1 MRPKAKAGT
10 DSASEMRQLRMQE
23 TIYPFGV
30 GAIVDI
36 KSESFIGMDTAT
48 WNEQNCEVLSCP
60 PLERALGVLQ
70 LRRPPTAGEYSRDS
84 GFALP
89 YRRFPKWRFCQDCAQ
104 MSNWIQH
111 KNGSSSNNCSR
122 CAGQMVP
129 MRFVAVCATG
139 GHIQDLD
146 WRRWSHFES
155 STDEQRQCK
164 DFEHLEL
171 RTTPGAGESL
181 RSLRVVCRSC
191 SASRHLGSLGRNT
204 SLAEEGYRCR
214 GLQPWEPRDTIRECS
229 AELRVVQRGSTS
241 VYQAETAS
249 AIDIP
254 EVESATKVLREKV
267 LQNDMFKGIF
277 GQQKGPLLDLA
288 VPHIANQTGA
298 PEHLVHRLLSTDPTS
313 DASELQNNL
322 YSGEWAAFDR
332 VLAGDKDVA
341 NPDFDVHPSDYP
353 QEVGVLPALA
363 GLVADVGMVRRL
375 REVRALRGFRR
386 YEQED
391 ITRVDLG
398 SVDALRWY
406 PAIEQFGEGI
416 FLRFDEQALRT
427 WEGNAAVQQRT
438 QHWIDRAAKL
448 KNRRVVIDELNPRYV
463 LLHTLAH
470 LLVRRLEFQ
479 SGYSASSL
487 SERIYASNDGP
498 DPQGGLL
505 IYTSSGDAQGTL
517 GGLVRLGEARYFS
530 RLLLGA
536 VEDADR
542 CSNNPVCAESRG
554 QGMNSLNLA
563 ACHACSLTSETSCER
578 NNIYLDRKLLVG
590 DESVPGF
597 FGGILKDA
605 RAKID
610 E

>member
-1 MRPKAKAGT
+1 MNPKAKA
-10 DSASEMRQLRMQE
+10 DKVPEVRQLRLQE

-36 KSESFIGMDTAT
+36 KSESFIGMDTGT
-48 WNEQNCEVLSCP
+48 WNEKTCEPLSCP

-70 LRRPPTAGEYSRDS
+70 LRRPPTAGEY
-84 GFALP
+84 GHNPNFALP
-89 YRRFPKWRFCQDCAQ
+89 YRRFPKWRFCQDCTL
-104 MSNWIQH
+104 MSNRIHH
-111 KNGSSSNNCSR
+111 KDGASTNSCSR
-122 CAGQMVP
+122 CAGPMVP
-129 MRFVAVCATG
+129 MRFVAVCNAG

-155 STDEQRQCK
+155 SNDKQRQCK

-171 RTTPGAGESL
+171 RTAPGSGEGL
-181 RSLRVVCRSC
+181 RSLRVLCRSC
-191 SASRHLGSLGRNT
+191 DVSRHLGSLGRNT
-204 SLAEEGYRCR
+204 SLSEEGYKCR
-214 GLQPWEPRDTIRECS
+214 GLQPWEPYDTVRECTE
-229 AELRVVQRGSTS
+229 ELRVVQRGSTS

-254 EVESATKVLREKV
+254 EVESAAVALRDKV
-267 LQNDMFKGIF
+267 LQHDMFKAVF
-277 GQQKGPLLDLA
+277 GQLAGPLLDHA
-288 VPHIANQTGA
+288 VPFISAQTGA
-298 PEHLVHRLLSTDPTS
+298 PEHLVRHLLTTDPAADT
-313 DASELQNNL
+313 SELQNNL

-332 VLAGDKDVA
+332 VLAGDTEVS
-341 NPDFDVHPSDYP
+341 NPDFDMHPSDYP
-353 QEVGVLPALA
+353 QEPGVLPSLA
-363 GLVADVGMVRRL
+363 GLVADVGQVRRL

-391 ITRVDLG
+391 FTRVDLG
-398 SVDALRWY
+398 SIDSLKWY

-416 FLRFDEQALRT
+416 FLRFNEQALRT
-427 WEGNAAVQQRT
+427 WEQDPAVQRRT
-438 QHWIDRAAKL
+438 QHWIDRGAKL
-448 KNRRVVIDELNPRYV
+448 ANRRGVIADLHPRYV
-463 LLHTLAH
+463 LLHTLSH
-470 LLVRRLEFQ
+470 LLMRRLEFQ

-487 SERIYASNDGP
+487 SERIYAANDGP

-505 IYTSSGDAQGTL
+505 IYASSGDAQGTL

-563 ACHACSLTSETSCER
+563 ACHACSLISETSCER
-578 NNIYLDRKLLVG
+578 TNIYLDRKLLVG

-597 FGGILKDA
+597 FRTVLMDA
-605 RAKID
+605 RASI
-610 E
+610 EG